1 MVAIQK
7 PALVHGYGRVVSL
20 LNNLGKVNITI
31 VVLREPL
38 QDEFGQRITY
48 SSYNRIANRFLFWIE
63 CVIHFM
69 RLGNNQPP

>member
-31 VVLREPL
+31 EVLWEPL
-38 QDEFGQRITY
+38 QDELGQRITY
-48 SSYNRIANRFLFWIE
+48 SSYNRSVNRFLFWIE
-63 CVIHFM
+63 FAIHFR
-69 RLGNNQPP
+69 RLGNNR